1 MNTNKS
7 YTLTQFM
14 WIGLAF
20 IISMV
25 TSVVVPFPY
34 SLVLIVVVFI
44 FLGYCFSKKAVIGI
58 RTTGK
63 N

>member
-7 YTLTQFM
+7 YTLTLFM

-20 IISMV
+20 VISLV
-25 TSVVVPFPY
+25 TSFIVPFPY
-34 SLVLIVVVFI
+34 SLLFIVLVFI
-44 FLGYCFSKKAVIGI
+44 FLGYCFSKKGVIGI

-63 N
+63 T